1 LIQSREYGFAEAV
14 VRYFMFVCRDPSIE
28 LTLEE
33 KAGMPGWVSSWVE
46 EMQARGVRLQGDVLG
61 PPDAARTIRVRDGQV
76 QTSTGAFATAR
87 ETVTGFN
94 ILECRDL
101 DEAIE
106 VSTKH
111 PIARFGSIEIR
122 PIS

>member
-1 LIQSREYGFAEAV
+1 M
-14 VRYFMFVCRDPSIE
+14 RYFMFVCRDSSIE
-28 LTLEE
+28 LAPEE
-33 KAGMPGWVSSWVE
+33 KAAMPGWVSSWVE
-46 EMQARGVRLQGDVLG
+46 EMQKRGVRLQGEVLG
-61 PPDAARTIRVRDGQV
+61 PPVDARTIRVRNGEV
-76 QTSTGAFATAR
+76 ETSPGAFALTG
-87 ETVTGFN
+87 ETITGFN

-122 PIS
+122 PIN

>member
-1 LIQSREYGFAEAV
+1 
-14 VRYFMFVCRDPSIE
+14 VRYFMFVCRDSSIE
-28 LTLEE
+28 LTPDE
-33 KAGMPGWVSSWVE
+33 KAAMPGWVSSWVE
-46 EMQARGVRLQGDVLG
+46 EMQTRGVRLQGDVLG
-61 PPDAARTIRVRDGQV
+61 PPVDARTIRVRNGEI
-76 QTSTGAFATAR
+76 QTSPGTFVRTA
-87 ETVTGFN
+87 ETISGFN

>member
-1 LIQSREYGFAEAV
+1 
-14 VRYFMFVCRDPSIE
+14 VRYFMFVCRDASIE
-28 LTLEE
+28 LLPDE
-33 KAGMPGWVSSWVE
+33 KAAMPGWVSSWVE
-46 EMQARGVRLQGDVLG
+46 DMEKRGVRLQGDVLS
-61 PPDAARTIRVRDGQV
+61 PPVDARTIRVRNGEI
-76 QTSTGAFATAR
+76 QTSPGTFARTA
-87 ETVTGFN
+87 ETITGFN

-101 DEAIE
+101 EEAIE

>member
-1 LIQSREYGFAEAV
+1 MRF
-14 VRYFMFVCRDPSIE
+14 FMFVCRDPSIE
-28 LTLEE
+28 LTPED
-33 KAGMPGWVSSWVE
+33 KSRMPGWVTSWAE

-61 PPDAARTIRVRDGQV
+61 SPDEARTIRVRNDEV
-76 QTSTGAFATAR
+76 QSSFGVFAVTR
-87 ETVTGFN
+87 ETISGFN
-94 ILECRDL
+94 ILECRDM

-122 PIS
+122 PIN